1 MFRVNSKN
9 TGAFANEMFEFVW
22 PFWRRSSVF
31 FVNFEHFCLH
41 LLLVI
46 LLLALNM

>member
-9 TGAFANEMFEFVW
+9 TGAFDDELFEFVW

-31 FVNFEHFCLH
+31 IVNFEHISHIVLVF
-41 LLLVI
+41 LLLG
-46 LLLALNM
+46 LNM